1 MASCARRISSA
12 SGLYMTTSMPETIFV
27 RVEIGMSGKIWL
39 AVLMKVTYA
48 AYPRLRN
55 SKWYC
60 HTFRPMLM
68 SSSYLVSRW

>member
-1 MASCARRISSA
+1 MARRARRISSA
-12 SGLYMTTSMPETIFV
+12 SGLYITTSMPDTIFV
-27 RVEIGMSGKIWL
+27 SVEIGMSGKIWL

-60 HTFRPMLM
+60 QTFMPMLI